1 MSSRP
6 RTRQRVRR
14 GFGFIAVSL
23 VLGVVSVYFALR
35 PDHGLLYALLFTGL
49 PAAVGLIVGVREI
62 VLARAEGRTSQNP
75 S

>member
-1 MSSRP
+1 MNSRP

-14 GFGFIAVSL
+14 GLGFIAVGL
-23 VLGVVSVYFALR
+23 LLGVVSVYLALR

-49 PAAVGLIVGVREI
+49 PAAVALVVGVREI
-62 VLARAEGRTSQNP
+62 VLARAEKRAGQNP